1 MKIKLAISTCPNDTF
16 IFDAL
21 VNKRIDT
28 GGYSFDVTLADI
40 QELNN
45 LALSGEAD
53 MVKISYALYPLVSK
67 EYQLL
72 TAGSALGSG
81 VGPLVVSKRKIYPD
95 EVEHAK
101 IAIPGKTTTA
111 NFLLSLAFPE
121 ATNKKVYLF
130 SDIEEAVL
138 QNEVD
143 VGVLIHE
150 GRFTYK
156 QKGLFKVIDLGEFWE
171 ETTANPVPLGGIA
184 IRRDLPEKVKRELNT
199 LTRQSVEYAFANSRE
214 TTSFVKMHAQ
224 EMDEQVILSH
234 IELYVNNFSIDLGER
249 GKNTVRAMLEKS
261 SNFEQ
266 YKGAELIEPFFVC

>member
-21 VNKRIDT
+21 VNKRLDMR
-28 GGYSFDVTLADI
+28 GYKFDVTLTDI

-45 LALSGEAD
+45 LALSGEAT
-53 MVKISYALYPLVSK
+53 MVKISYALYPLISK
-67 EYQLL
+67 DYQLL

-111 NFLLSLAFPE
+111 NFLLSLAFPK

-143 VGVLIHE
+143 LGVLIHE

-156 QKGLFKVIDLGEFWE
+156 QKGLFKVMDLGEYWE
-171 ETTANPVPLGGIA
+171 KTTSCPIPLGGIA
-184 IRRDLPEKVKRELNT
+184 IRRDLPDKVKHELNT
-199 LTRQSVEYAFANSRE
+199 LTKQSVEYAFSNRNLAMP
-214 TTSFVKMHAQ
+214 FVKTHAQ
-224 EMDEQVILSH
+224 EMDEEVILSH

-249 GKNTVRAMLEKS
+249 GKNAVLTMLEKS

>member
-16 IFDAL
+16 IFEAL
-21 VNKRIDT
+21 VNKRLNA
-28 GGYSFDVTLADI
+28 GGYKFDVTLADI

-184 IRRDLPEKVKRELNT
+184 IRRYLPEKVKRELNT

-214 TTSFVKMHAQ
+214 TMSFVKMHAQ

-249 GKNTVRAMLEKS
+249 GKNTVRMMLEKS